1 MPLTSDDSGGG
12 CGYDGQRRRERQGA
26 GTLRASEH
34 IPGPQPAPLGASF
47 EVIRPRLE
55 LVEGFIADQ
64 LAAGPGPV
72 REAGSYVL
80 EAGGKRLR
88 PAILLVVSRLLGYL
102 GEHDIRYGAIV
113 EMIHTATLVHDD
125 IIDSATVRR
134 GRVTAN
140 HRWGNQLTVLLGD
153 WLYVRA
159 IELALEVAEVPAMQA
174 LSHATSQMTEGEIM
188 GLGLQGESKVT
199 REQYFEITR
208 RKTAELFSVA
218 CSLPTYF
225 SPAYERY
232 RPALEEYGRNIGM
245 CFQIVDDILDIT
257 GSQKNLGKPVL
268 SDLREGKLTLPFIL
282 LLPHLNAGDRTTV
295 EEVLAT
301 GELRE
306 TSPAQ
311 LRNLLERHRA
321 VEESRE
327 AANEFAR
334 LAVAA
339 LAGLPPCPE
348 LDALAVAPRFIVE
361 REY

>member
-1 MPLTSDDSGGG
+1 MPPTSDDSGGG

-245 CFQIVDDILDIT
+245 CFQIVDDILDIV
-257 GSQKNLGKPVL
+257 GSQQRLGKPVF
-268 SDLREGKLTLPFIL
+268 SDLLEGKLTLPFIL
-282 LLPHLNAGDRTTV
+282 ALPHATEGERAAV
-295 EEVLAT
+295 ERVLIT
-301 GELRE
+301 GELGGATPE
-306 TSPAQ
+306 E
-311 LRNLLERHRA
+311 LRALLDHHGA
-321 VEESRE
+321 VDE
-327 AANEFAR
+327 ARRVADEFGFR
-334 LAVAA
+334 AVAA
-339 LAGLPPCPE
+339 LAPLPPGPA
-348 LDALAVAPRFIVE
+348 LDALAAAPRFVVD
-361 REY
+361 REF

>member
-1 MPLTSDDSGGG
+1 MTPGAVAVTMGAVA
-12 CGYDGQRRRERQGA
+12 ERQEGETLSAFEPVPGLQGA
-26 GTLRASEH
+26 
-34 IPGPQPAPLGASF
+34 PFGANF
-47 EVIRPRLE
+47 EAIRPRLQ
-55 LVEGFIADQ
+55 LVERFIADQ

-88 PAILLVVSRLLGYL
+88 PAILLVVSRLLGYR
-102 GEHDIRYGAIV
+102 GDEDIRYGAIV

-153 WLYVRA
+153 WLYIRA
-159 IELALEVAEVPAMQA
+159 IELALESGEVPAMQA
-174 LSHATSQMTEGEIM
+174 LSRATSQMTEGEIL
-188 GLGLQGESKVT
+188 GLALQGESRVT
-199 REQYFEITR
+199 RDQYLEITR

-218 CSLPTYF
+218 CALPSYF
-225 SPAYERY
+225 ARDYERH

-257 GSQKNLGKPVL
+257 GSQKTLGKPVF

-282 LLPHLNAGDRTTV
+282 LLPHLDAGDRKTV
-295 EEVLAT
+295 VDVLAS

-306 TSPAQ
+306 TSAAHLRQ
-311 LRNLLERHRA
+311 LLDRHHA
-321 VEESRE
+321 VEGSRDT
-327 AANEFAR
+327 ANEFASR
-334 LAVAA
+334 AVAA
-339 LAGLPPCPE
+339 LAGLPPGPE
-348 LDALAVAPRFIVE
+348 LDALAAAPRFVID
-361 REY
+361 RDY

>member
-1 MPLTSDDSGGG
+1 
-12 CGYDGQRRRERQGA
+12 
-26 GTLRASEH
+26 
-34 IPGPQPAPLGASF
+34 
-47 EVIRPRLE
+47 
-55 LVEGFIADQ
+55 VEGFIADQ
-64 LAAGPGPV
+64 LAAGPAPV
-72 REAGSYVL
+72 RETGSYVL

-88 PAILLVVSRLLGYL
+88 PAILLVVSRLLGYR

-153 WLYVRA
+153 WLYIRA

-188 GLGLQGESKVT
+188 GLGLQGESRVT
-199 REQYFEITR
+199 REQYLEITR

-257 GSQKNLGKPVL
+257 GSQKNLGKPVF
-268 SDLREGKLTLPFIL
+268 SDLREGKVTLPFIL
-282 LLPHLNAGDRTTV
+282 VLPLLSAAERATLEG
-295 EEVLAT
+295 VLAT
-301 GELRE
+301 GELGG
-306 TSPAQ
+306 TSPEQ
-311 LRNLLERHRA
+311 LRELLERHGA
-321 VEESRE
+321 VEESRR
-327 AANEFAR
+327 AADEFGR
-334 LAVAA
+334 RAVAA
-339 LAGLPPCPE
+339 LAGMPQGPE
-348 LDALAVAPRFIVE
+348 VNALAMAPRFVVE

>member
-1 MPLTSDDSGGG
+1 V
-12 CGYDGQRRRERQGA
+12 ER
-26 GTLRASEH
+26 
-34 IPGPQPAPLGASF
+34 
-47 EVIRPRLE
+47 
-55 LVEGFIADQ
+55 FIATQ
-64 LAAGPGPV
+64 LAEGPMPV

-88 PAILLVVSRLLGYL
+88 PAILLVVSRLLGYR
-102 GEHDIRYGAIV
+102 GDHDVRYGAIV

-125 IIDSATVRR
+125 IIDRATVRR
-134 GRVTAN
+134 GRATAN

-153 WLYVRA
+153 WLYIRA

-174 LSHATSQMTEGEIM
+174 LSRATSQMTEGEIL
-188 GLGLQGESKVT
+188 GLALQGESRAT

-225 SPAYERY
+225 SPEYGRY
-232 RPALEEYGRNIGM
+232 RPALEEYGRNVGM

-257 GSQKNLGKPVL
+257 GSQQSLGKPVF

-282 LLPHLNAGDRTTV
+282 LLPHLDAPERRIV
-295 EEVLAT
+295 EETLAS
-301 GELRE
+301 GELRG
-306 TSPAQ
+306 TSPEQ
-311 LRNLLERHRA
+311 LRELLERHRA
-321 VEESRE
+321 VDESRE

-339 LAGLPPCPE
+339 LADLPRGPE
-348 LDALAVAPRFIVE
+348 LNALTVAPRFVID
-361 REY
+361 RDY

>member
-1 MPLTSDDSGGG
+1 M
-12 CGYDGQRRRERQGA
+12 
-26 GTLRASEH
+26 
-34 IPGPQPAPLGASF
+34 
-47 EVIRPRLE
+47 
-55 LVEGFIADQ
+55 
-64 LAAGPGPV
+64 

-88 PAILLVVSRLLGYL
+88 PAILLVVSRLLGYR
-102 GEHDIRYGAIV
+102 GDHDVRYGAIV

-125 IIDSATVRR
+125 IIDSAAVRR

-153 WLYVRA
+153 WLYIRA

-174 LSHATSQMTEGEIM
+174 LSHATSQMTEGEI
-188 GLGLQGESKVT
+188 LGLDFQGQIRVT
-199 REQYFEITR
+199 REQYLEITR

-218 CSLPTYF
+218 SSLPTYF
-225 SPAYERY
+225 SPEYGRY

-257 GSQKNLGKPVL
+257 GSQKSLGKPVF
-268 SDLREGKLTLPFIL
+268 SDLREGKLTLPFIA
-282 LLPHLNAGDRTTV
+282 LLPHLDASERKTL
-295 EEVLAT
+295 EEILAT
-301 GELRE
+301 GQFRE
-306 TSPAQ
+306 TSPDQ
-311 LRNLLERHRA
+311 LRDLLERHRA

-339 LAGLPPCPE
+339 LDDLPKGPE
-348 LDALAVAPRFIVE
+348 LDALTAAPRFVID
-361 REY
+361 RDY